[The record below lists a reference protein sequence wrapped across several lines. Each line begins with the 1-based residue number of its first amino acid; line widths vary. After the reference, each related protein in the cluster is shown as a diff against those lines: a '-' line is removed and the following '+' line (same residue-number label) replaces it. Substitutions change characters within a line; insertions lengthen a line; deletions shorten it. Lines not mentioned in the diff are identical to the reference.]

1 MILSMS
7 QLASGG
13 KDFADTADDVTLI
26 VIEGEELKTV
36 AQALAITDDG
46 AHFQGIGT
54 EGQRN
59 FERNDFSGFEVA
71 GEGGADA
78 ILTEFGGASPA
89 SAEFAVLKHAD
100 LEAGIDGEARKTAS
114 VSPGGRRRFCGREF
128 FAGSCHI

>member
-1 MILSMS
+1 MS

-13 KDFADTADDVTLI
+13 EDFADAADDVTLI

-36 AQALAITDDG
+36 AQTLAITDDG
-46 AHFQGIGT
+46 AHFQGIGA
-54 EGQRN
+54 ERQRN

-89 SAEFAVLKHAD
+89 GAEFAVLKHAD

-114 VSPGGRRRFCGREF
+114 VGPGGRCRLGGREF